1 MRIYTTG
8 EVSKIIGTSTA
19 TVRKEIERGNLIA
32 FKVGTDYRV
41 TQEKLDEY
49 MGVVQSWENEK
60 EILLKKIK
68 VQQEIIDK
76 FKNMAKEIL
85 EVRYE
90 D

>member
-1 MRIYTTG
+1 MKIYTTG
-8 EVSKIIGTSTA
+8 EVSKIIGTSTV

-32 FKVGTDYRV
+32 FKVGTDYRI
-41 TQEKLDEY
+41 TQERLDEY
-49 MGVVQSWENEK
+49 MGVAKSWEYEK